1 MLDLKKVRDNLDEY
15 KQALAKRHSDC
26 DVEMIL
32 AKDDERKA
40 LQQKV
45 DDLKFQQKTL
55 ASQQDYE
62 WAKAL
67 KSQIQELENQQTALQ
82 DELKKISIENA

>member
-1 MLDLKKVRDNLDEY
+1 
-15 KQALAKRHSDC
+15 
-26 DVEMIL
+26 MIL

-40 LQQKV
+40 IQQKV

-62 WAKAL
+62 
-67 KSQIQELENQQTALQ
+67 
-82 DELKKISIENA
+82 